1 MARVNNPEVEIIM
14 IRLLG
19 NRVLISPVEEETV
32 SGFLI
37 PEEYRSF
44 RVGIVAAVGN
54 GARLNNGQRNPIPLS
69 VGDRVV
75 LSDDYRMPLE
85 IEHKQYFLVSD
96 EKVMAV
102 LQ

>member
-1 MARVNNPEVEIIM
+1 MKTTM

-19 NRVLISPVEEETV
+19 NRVLIDPVNEETV

-54 GARLNNGQRNPIPLS
+54 GARLKNGQRNPIPLS

>member
-1 MARVNNPEVEIIM
+1 M

-54 GARLNNGQRNPIPLS
+54 GARLKNGGRKSIPLE
-69 VGDRVV
+69 VGSKVV
-75 LSDDYRMPLE
+75 LSDDFRMPLE
-85 IEHKQYFLVSD
+85 LNHKQYFLVSD